1 MAAWSDRRRIGEI
14 QWLRAVAALMV
25 VAAHI
30 KIALDLRYY
39 GLSFEQ
45 SPLSPFPFVAG
56 VDVFF
61 VISGF
66 VMAHSSQSLHGQSG
80 AWRTFLLRRLARVAP
95 LYWLMTV
102 LLIVLL
108 IVARVP
114 VWAETTPTQIVAS
127 FLFFPAANPD
137 GVPLPLLDIGW
148 SLNYEMLFYA
158 VFALFVGWRQR
169 IALGAT
175 FAVLIIGVV
184 AGRWLTPSSLAL
196 RFWSDP
202 IVLEFLLGIAIYLVV
217 SRGFRLPDA
226 LRWLVGGAGLLL
238 FFAFPQIDFTW
249 RFLQWGIPSG
259 LMVLAAVSGRRE
271 TRSSVAEW
279 AGNTSY
285 AIYLSHFFVIR
296 ALLFGLEHLGIRAP
310 AVWLVGFPIG
320 VVLGTLIAASV
331 LHYGFERPVLRW
343 IRRHLDRD
351 VLQGVGAPSGP

>member
-1 MAAWSDRRRIGEI
+1 MPAWSDSRRIGEI

-39 GLSFEQ
+39 GLTFEQ
-45 SPLSPFPFVAG
+45 SPVSPFPFVAG

-66 VMAHSSQSLHGQSG
+66 VMAHSSRSLHGRGG
-80 AWRTFLLRRLARVAP
+80 AWRTFLVRRLARVAP
-95 LYWLMTV
+95 LYWLMTA

-108 IVARVP
+108 EVMRVP
-114 VWAETTPTQIVAS
+114 IWAETTPTQIVAS
-127 FLFFPAANPD
+127 FLFLPVANPD

-169 IALGAT
+169 VALGGVAL
-175 FAVLIIGVV
+175 VLVVGVL
-184 AGRWLTPSSLAL
+184 AGRWFPPSSLAL

-202 IVLEFLLGIAIYLVV
+202 IVLEFLLGIAIYGLVY
-217 SRGFRLPDA
+217 RGFRLSDA
-226 LRWLVGGAGLLL
+226 ARWVVGLGGLAL

-249 RFLQWGIPSG
+249 RFLQWGVPAG
-259 LMVLAAVSGRRE
+259 LMVLAAVSGHRD
-271 TRSSVAEW
+271 TRSSLAEW

-296 ALLFGLEHLGIRAP
+296 ALLFGLEHLGIREP
-310 AVWLVGFPIG
+310 IIWLVGFPLA
-320 VVLGTLIAASV
+320 VLIGTLAVSTV

-343 IRRHLDRD
+343 VRRRFDRN
-351 VLQGVGAPSGP
+351 VTEGVGAPAAP

>member
-1 MAAWSDRRRIGEI
+1 
-14 QWLRAVAALMV
+14 MV
-25 VAAHI
+25 VVAHI

-39 GLSFEQ
+39 GLTFEQ

-66 VMAHSSQSLHGQSG
+66 VMAHSSGSLHGRPG
-80 AWRTFLLRRLARVAP
+80 AWHVFLVRRLARVAP
-95 LYWLMTV
+95 LYWLMTA

-114 VWAETTPTQIVAS
+114 VWSETTTRQIVAA
-127 FLFFPAANPD
+127 FLFLPVANPD
-137 GVPLPLLDIGW
+137 GVALPLLDIGW

-158 VFALFVGWRQR
+158 VFALFVGLQR
-169 IALGAT
+169 KMALMAVSIVLIA
-175 FAVLIIGVV
+175 AVL
-184 AGRWLTPSSLAL
+184 AGRWFEPTSVTL

-202 IVLEFLLGIAIYLVV
+202 IVLEFLLGIAIYGLV
-217 SRGFRLPDA
+217 SRGFRLSDG
-226 LRWLVGGAGLLL
+226 LRWLVGLAGLGL

-249 RFLQWGIPSG
+249 RFLQWGLPAG

-271 TRSSVAEW
+271 IRSELAEW

-296 ALLFGLEHLGIRAP
+296 ALLFVLEHLGIRHP
-310 AVWLVGFPIG
+310 VVWLAGFPLG
-320 VVLGTLIAASV
+320 VVLGTLAASTV
-331 LHYGFERPVLRW
+331 LHYGFERPVLLW
-343 IRRHLDRD
+343 IRRHLDRN